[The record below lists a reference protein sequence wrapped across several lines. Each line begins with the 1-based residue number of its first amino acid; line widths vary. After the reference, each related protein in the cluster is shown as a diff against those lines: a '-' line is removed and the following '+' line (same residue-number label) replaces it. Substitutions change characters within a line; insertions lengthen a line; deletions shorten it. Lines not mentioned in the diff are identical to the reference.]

1 MINTDKYE
9 GHTEGV
15 WEEVHFNWK
24 NYVVCIQN
32 VADVVFVN
40 DGGTTDANWNL
51 IKDAPL
57 LLAEV
62 KKLRE
67 QLKEANDVI
76 QYALE
81 MSSDDDSTRV
91 FEDYLEVIE

>member
-1 MINTDKYE
+1 MMPEEQAAWIARNKGVAMCSVCEHRSTDE
-9 GHTEGV
+9 RFVE
-15 WEEVHFNWK
+15 
-24 NYVVCIQN
+24 
-32 VADVVFVN
+32 DVVFVN